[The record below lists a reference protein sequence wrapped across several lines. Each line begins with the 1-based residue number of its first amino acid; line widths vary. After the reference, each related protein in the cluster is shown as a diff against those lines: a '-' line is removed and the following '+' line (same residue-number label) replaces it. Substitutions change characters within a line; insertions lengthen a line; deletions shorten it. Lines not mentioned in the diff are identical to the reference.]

1 MNIIRQKMKD
11 KKITQ
16 IELAELT
23 GIPQPSISYLLRQL
37 DKKVIK
43 IANFERL
50 KKLCEV
56 LKIKPEK
63 LLRSGK

>member
-37 DKKVIK
+37 DKQVIK

-50 KKLCEV
+50 QKICEV

-63 LLRSGK
+63 VLRSKK